1 MQSCLHS
8 SKSGNAS
15 SWHRAR
21 FSSIIPLFQL
31 HRELKYNQGSSSYQL
46 LTTSTR
52 YNSTTSKLDEL
63 DKDKTSRTFF
73 EHIKYW
79 KTLRIRH
86 WKRKRSIELAPIELL
101 KSKNNGNWTTSNLD
115 ELDEHSRNSMGL
127 IHGALSEPTNDMINY
142 PPTNLRPLRRSF
154 SNRLKKKRRLS
165 SLRFLGT
172 WLDLQDEDAREAYWR
187 KFRSEKARFKVLE
200 SALPTILLQH
210 MRRCPLTLDMTLG
223 LRERGFSVDDLVIW
237 AYIIQGRDS
246 DEQAQRLLSSPS
258 RKPTFILLEILRNE
272 IKHVETFRSLLE
284 YTWTRVFSVN
294 SQERTGGFWPEVSES
309 FLEKE
314 AEDLMSF
321 SSPDMEL
328 STFTLLISRLL
339 HHARHLLPSAVVPIS
354 HMVPPYLFHNLHR
367 GSMSETLEP
376 KEHGRFSEFLN
387 KLLHALSRPS
397 TSIPFGSMFHNWH
410 AQRVLLSLANRTK
423 PPLTIDRLGYHS
435 VQAVLLAMQKTNEE
449 SRLATLQARGWP
461 PWRVDQDGMDAQ
473 RSSDEDMSRVVFA
486 IRQMKEAGYNTNL
499 RTHVH
504 HILGGQEDDGTP
516 TIHTRSM
523 SKAHIRKL
531 RSLERS
537 SPLNHRVWSARIVA
551 TRDVQEAWSAF
562 KNFHRLGG
570 TPASSIYHA
579 MMEKIEAENRRTGRL
594 QAVDVSPGQGKEV
607 LPPFSDNFSDFYK
620 EELRPP
626 STIDVMYE
634 TMRSSGI
641 RPESDCLRFLISHAR
656 SIPDG
661 IKYLRES
668 AQRDT
673 FLKYLIGH
681 NADRPAELTSS
692 ETRIIYAF
700 VTLLC
705 RCADKL
711 VPQAPMFGYIKG
723 YHEKCSNVINGINAD
738 GVMPQT
744 LPRSRKSGINP
755 LSHALELIRTSQTRY
770 KPTWYAILD
779 ALARPGIIIDP
790 NIIGDPQDDVN
801 SWRISAA
808 VLQDF
813 HDAGL
818 ELDPKGFQLICRC
831 LEKAM
836 LASFRMDEKSMFLDA
851 ILLVKEEFAK
861 ISSTSF
867 KFEFS
872 VLSHKLHGA
881 ILHAYIR
888 VLGVAEDLDGLKAV
902 VDWMVL
908 HHNSLLT
915 EAKWT
920 RNGHELLRRTLTATR
935 VFCNGTS
942 YEEEVRE
949 LVESVD
955 GWTWPTDEDARSYIE
970 AGPLIESGDGSL
982 VIDEHDEKNL
992 ARMPYP

>member
-1 MQSCLHS
+1 
-8 SKSGNAS
+8 
-15 SWHRAR
+15 
-21 FSSIIPLFQL
+21 
-31 HRELKYNQGSSSYQL
+31 
-46 LTTSTR
+46 
-52 YNSTTSKLDEL
+52 
-63 DKDKTSRTFF
+63 
-73 EHIKYW
+73 
-79 KTLRIRH
+79 
-86 WKRKRSIELAPIELL
+86 
-101 KSKNNGNWTTSNLD
+101 
-115 ELDEHSRNSMGL
+115 
-127 IHGALSEPTNDMINY
+127 
-142 PPTNLRPLRRSF
+142 
-154 SNRLKKKRRLS
+154 
-165 SLRFLGT
+165 
-172 WLDLQDEDAREAYWR
+172 
-187 KFRSEKARFKVLE
+187 
-200 SALPTILLQH
+200 
-210 MRRCPLTLDMTLG
+210 
-223 LRERGFSVDDLVIW
+223 
-237 AYIIQGRDS
+237 
-246 DEQAQRLLSSPS
+246 
-258 RKPTFILLEILRNE
+258 
-272 IKHVETFRSLLE
+272 
-284 YTWTRVFSVN
+284 
-294 SQERTGGFWPEVSES
+294 
-309 FLEKE
+309 
-314 AEDLMSF
+314 
-321 SSPDMEL
+321 
-328 STFTLLISRLL
+328 
-339 HHARHLLPSAVVPIS
+339 
-354 HMVPPYLFHNLHR
+354 MVPPYLFHNLHR

-397 TSIPFGSMFHNWH
+397 SSIPFGSMFHNWH
-410 AQRVLLSLANRTK
+410 AQTVLLSLANRTK

-435 VQAVLLAMQKTNEE
+435 VQAVLLATQKTNEE
-449 SRLATLQARGWP
+449 SRLANLQARGWP

-531 RSLERS
+531 RSLEKS
-537 SPLNHRVWSARIVA
+537 SPLNPRVWSARIVA

-570 TPASSIYHA
+570 TPTSSIYHA
-579 MMEKIEAENRRTGRL
+579 MMEKIEAENRRTGRFR
-594 QAVDVSPGQGKEV
+594 AVDVLPGQGKEV

-626 STIDVMYE
+626 PTIDVMKLALY
-634 TMRSSGI
+634 MPSSRYFAGVRINLYHKLLHNLIFQCLVMTKGI
-641 RPESDCLRFLISHAR
+641 MKNVQISSTA
-656 SIPDG
+656 S
-661 IKYLRES
+661 
-668 AQRDT
+668 
-673 FLKYLIGH
+673 
-681 NADRPAELTSS
+681 
-692 ETRIIYAF
+692 TR
-700 VTLLC
+700 
-705 RCADKL
+705 
-711 VPQAPMFGYIKG
+711 MG
-723 YHEKCSNVINGINAD
+723 
-738 GVMPQT
+738 
-744 LPRSRKSGINP
+744 
-755 LSHALELIRTSQTRY
+755 Y
-770 KPTWYAILD
+770 KPTWYAVLD

-836 LASFRMDEKSMFLDA
+836 LASFRMVEKQTFADA

-861 ISSTSF
+861 ISSTSS

-872 VLSHKLHGA
+872 VLPHKLHGA
-881 ILHAYIR
+881 ILHAYVR
-888 VLGVAEDLDGLKAV
+888 VLGLAEDLDGLKAV

-920 RNGHELLRRTLTATR
+920 RNGYELLRRTLTATK
-935 VFCNGTS
+935 VFCKGTP

-955 GWTWPTDEDARSYIE
+955 GWTWPTDEDARGYIE

-992 ARMPYP
+992 TRMP

>member
-15 SWHRAR
+15 SWHRAGL
-21 FSSIIPLFQL
+21 SSIISLFQL
-31 HRELKYNQGSSSYQL
+31 PTELRYNQGSRSHL
-46 LTTSTR
+46 LLPTSTR
-52 YNSTTSKLDEL
+52 YNSTSSKLDEL
-63 DKDKTSRTFF
+63 DEDGTSRTFF
-73 EHIKYW
+73 EHVKYR
-79 KTLRIRH
+79 KRLRIRH
-86 WKRKRSIELAPIELL
+86 WKSKRSIELAPLELL
-101 KSKNNGNWTTSNLD
+101 KSRNNGNWTTSNLD
-115 ELDEHSRNSMGL
+115 ELDEHSRHSIGL
-127 IHGALSEPTNDMINY
+127 IHGALSEPRNSVINY
-142 PPTNLRPLRRSF
+142 SPVNLWPLRRSL
-154 SNRLKKKRRLS
+154 SNRLKKIRRLS

-172 WLDLQDEDAREAYWR
+172 WLDLQDDDAREAYWQE
-187 KFRSEKARFKVLE
+187 FRSEKARFKVLE
-200 SALPTILLQH
+200 SALPTILVQH
-210 MRRCPLTLDMTLG
+210 MRRCPLTIDMTLG
-223 LRERGFSVDDLVIW
+223 LRERDFSIDDLVIW

-246 DEQAQRLLSSPS
+246 DEKAQRLLSSPS

-272 IKHVETFRSLLE
+272 IKHVETFRSLLD

-294 SQERTGGFWPEVSES
+294 SQERAGDSWPEVSES
-309 FLEKE
+309 FLEEE
-314 AEDLMSF
+314 ADDIMSF

-367 GSMSETLEP
+367 GSMSEVLEP
-376 KEHGRFSEFLN
+376 KEHSRFSEFLN

-397 TSIPFGSMFHNWH
+397 SSIPFGSMVHNWH

-423 PPLTIDRLGYHS
+423 PPLIIDRLGYHS
-435 VQAVLLAMQKTNEE
+435 VQAVLLATQKTNEE

-486 IRQMKEAGYNTNL
+486 IRQMKQAGYNTNL
-499 RTHVH
+499 RTDVH
-504 HILGGQEDDGTP
+504 RILGGQEDDGTP

-523 SKAHIRKL
+523 SRAHIRKL

-537 SPLNHRVWSARIVA
+537 SPLNPRVWSARIIA

-570 TPASSIYHA
+570 TPTSSIYHA

-594 QAVDVSPGQGKEV
+594 RVVDVSPGEGKEV

-626 STIDVMYE
+626 STVDVMYE
-634 TMRSSGI
+634 TMMSSGI

-673 FLKYLIGH
+673 FLKYLIGQD
-681 NADRPAELTSS
+681 ADPPAELTSV
-692 ETRIIYAF
+692 ETRIIHAF

-711 VPQAPMFGYIKG
+711 VPQAPLQSDFSTSDDLKG
-723 YHEKCSNVINGINAD
+723 HHEKCSNIINDINAD

-770 KPTWYAILD
+770 KPTWYAVLD

-808 VLQDF
+808 ILQDF

-836 LASFRMDEKSMFLDA
+836 LASFRMDEKPLFVDA

-881 ILHAYIR
+881 ILHAYVR
-888 VLGVAEDLDGLKAV
+888 VLGLAEDLDGLKAV

-908 HHNSLLT
+908 HHDSLLT

-920 RNGHELLRRTLTATR
+920 RNGYELLRRTLIATK

-942 YEEEVRE
+942 YEEQVKE

-955 GWTWPTDEDARSYIE
+955 GWAWPTDEDARGYIE
-970 AGPLIESGDGSL
+970 GGPLIESGDGSS
-982 VIDEHDEKNL
+982 VIDEHDG
-992 ARMPYP
+992 

>member
-1 MQSCLHS
+1 M
-8 SKSGNAS
+8 
-15 SWHRAR
+15 
-21 FSSIIPLFQL
+21 
-31 HRELKYNQGSSSYQL
+31 
-46 LTTSTR
+46 
-52 YNSTTSKLDEL
+52 DEL
-63 DKDKTSRTFF
+63 DRDKTSRTFF
-73 EHIKYW
+73 EHIDYQKS
-79 KTLRIRH
+79 LRIKH
-86 WKRKRSIELAPIELL
+86 WKSKRSSELAAIKLL
-101 KSKNNGNWTTSNLD
+101 KSRKNGNWTTSNLD
-115 ELDEHSRNSMGL
+115 ELDEHSKNSL
-127 IHGALSEPTNDMINY
+127 RFIHGALSEPTKGVINY
-142 PPTNLRPLRRSF
+142 SPLKSLPMRRNF
-154 SNRLKKKRRLS
+154 SNRLKKKRRVS

-172 WLDLQDEDAREAYWR
+172 WLDLQDDAAREAYWQ

-200 SALPTILLQH
+200 SALPTILVQH

-223 LRERGFSVDDLVIW
+223 LRKRGFSIDDLLIW
-237 AYIIQGRDS
+237 TYILQGRGS
-246 DEQAQRLLSSPS
+246 DEQTQRLLSSPS

-272 IKHVETFRSLLE
+272 IKHVETFRSLLD

-294 SQERTGGFWPEVSES
+294 SQERAGGSWPEVSES

-339 HHARHLLPSAVVPIS
+339 HHARQLLPSAVVPIS

-397 TSIPFGSMFHNWH
+397 SSIPFGSMFHNWH
-410 AQRVLLSLANRTK
+410 AQTVLLSLANRTK

-435 VQAVLLAMQKTNEE
+435 VQAVLLATQKTNEE
-449 SRLATLQARGWP
+449 SRLANLQARGWP

-531 RSLERS
+531 RSLEKS
-537 SPLNHRVWSARIVA
+537 SPLNPRVWSARIVA

-570 TPASSIYHA
+570 TPTSSIYHA
-579 MMEKIEAENRRTGRL
+579 MMEKIEAENRRTGRFR
-594 QAVDVSPGQGKEV
+594 AVDVLPGQGKEV

-626 STIDVMYE
+626 PTIDVMYE
-634 TMRSSGI
+634 TMMTSGI

-656 SIPDG
+656 SIAYG

-673 FLKYLIGH
+673 FLNYLIGH
-681 NADRPAELTSS
+681 NVDPPAELTSK

-700 VTLLC
+700 ITLLC

-711 VPQAPMFGYIKG
+711 VPQAPPQSDLSMFGDDQG
-723 YHEKCSNVINGINAD
+723 HHEKRSNIINSINAD
-738 GVMPQT
+738 GVMPRT

-755 LSHALELIRTSQTRY
+755 LSHALELIRSSQTRY
-770 KPTWYAILD
+770 KPTWYAVLD

-836 LASFRMDEKSMFLDA
+836 LASFRMVEKQTFADA

-861 ISSTSF
+861 ISSTSS

-872 VLSHKLHGA
+872 VLPHKLHGA
-881 ILHAYIR
+881 ILHAYVR
-888 VLGVAEDLDGLKAV
+888 VLGLAEDLDGLKAV

-920 RNGHELLRRTLTATR
+920 RNGYELLRRTLTATK
-935 VFCNGTS
+935 VFCKGTP

-955 GWTWPTDEDARSYIE
+955 GWTWPTDEDVRGYIE

-992 ARMPYP
+992 TRMP